1 MDLATKIERTGFLAY
16 EFLAWLAARSELG
29 LGILADEKDATLEV
43 WLEKRLALTE
53 IDVPAEQTV
62 IRSTEP
68 STSFETKT
76 ALRLGKWI
84 REAHVAVIHNDL
96 EWHFQV
102 SAPDLKVRGVKCK
115 TEFKKDEEG
124 AVIDRVAQLEDLLAL
139 WDAFYV
145 RFLELRLDPDLWSAE
160 VARTTS
166 WILQ

>member
-1 MDLATKIERTGFLAY
+1 MDLATKIERTGFLSY

-43 WLEKRLALTE
+43 WLEKRLVLAE
-53 IDVPAEQTV
+53 VDVPAESTV
-62 IRSTEP
+62 IRSDEP

-76 ALRLGKWI
+76 SLRLGKWI
-84 REAHVAVIHNDL
+84 REAQVAIIHNDI

-102 SAPDLKVRGVKCK
+102 SAPELKLRGIKCK

-124 AVIDRVAQLEDLLAL
+124 AVIDRVASLEDLLAL
-139 WDAFYV
+139 WDLFYV
-145 RFLELRLDPDLWSAE
+145 RFLALRLDADTWKAE
-160 VARTTS
+160 AARIEQ